1 MLVFETKQHF
11 FQYKIWLLFLWNA
24 LLLIFSVQVNPAIT
38 FLGLL
43 VLSDPYFRRQEKLF
57 ADKIRSAI
65 EVDDRLYFLSKNPR
79 VRNPKSTKVDYD
91 KIGA

>member
-43 VLSDPYFRRQEKLF
+43 VLSDPYFRR
-57 ADKIRSAI
+57 
-65 EVDDRLYFLSKNPR
+65 
-79 VRNPKSTKVDYD
+79 
-91 KIGA
+91 